1 MPQPQKFYDRLS
13 GRVAIVTGAGSQGPG
28 FGTGKA
34 ISVAFAREG
43 AQVCLV
49 DLYAERAE
57 ETRQLI
63 VEAGGDAFVMT
74 GDITDGA
81 VCAGIVKAT
90 LERYGRLDVLVNNV
104 GISGGYPDIW
114 DMDDAHWARH
124 VDANLKSCVLM
135 TKHAMRPLIDSQRG
149 SIVNISSTAALLA
162 SGGAFAYAPAK
173 AAVIQFTRE
182 IAVKYGRKGVRANV
196 ICPGHIVTPH
206 VAGFFDEAAFEIRR
220 KVAPLGITG
229 DAWDIAS
236 AAVFFASDESR
247 FVTAACL
254 AVDGGVTQ
262 TMQLSAHAL
271 IND

>member
-43 AQVCLV
+43 AKVCLV
-49 DLYAERAE
+49 DLYPERAE

-63 VEAGGDAFVMT
+63 VDVGGDAFVHA
-74 GDITDGA
+74 GDITDSA
-81 VCAGIVKAT
+81 VCAAIVQAT

-104 GISGGYPDIW
+104 GVSGGYAEIW
-114 DMDDAHWARH
+114 DMDEAHWSRH

-135 TKHAMRPLIDSQRG
+135 TKHAMRPLIESKRG
-149 SIVNISSTAALLA
+149 SIINIASTAALLA
-162 SGGAFAYAPAK
+162 SGGAFAYGPAK
-173 AAVIQFTRE
+173 AAMIHFTRE
-182 IAVKYGRKGVRANV
+182 IAVKYGRKGVRANA

-206 VAGFFDEAAFEIRR
+206 VAGFFDEAAFEVRR

-229 DAWDIAS
+229 DAWDIAT
-236 AAVFFASDESR
+236 AAVFFAGHDSR

-262 TMQLSAHAL
+262 TMQMTAHAL